1 MKKFLL
7 AIFMFLCTVSF
18 CHENYSKEEKKIE
31 IVKKGHWG
39 KDNARSGEEII
50 ATYNNS
56 GITMLFNVNL
66 GQIEISIENEYGNIV
81 HSSYFYANKYEASF
95 IPINNLPSGTYVI
108 IINCND
114 IYAEG
119 EFRIER

>member
-7 AIFMFLCTVSF
+7 VIFMFLCTASF
-18 CHENYSKEEKKIE
+18 CHENYFKEEKKID
-31 IVKKGHWG
+31 IVKKGQWG
-39 KDNARSGEEII
+39 NDNARSGEDII

-56 GITMLFNVNL
+56 CITMLFNVNL

-81 HSSYFYANKYEASF
+81 HSSYLYANKYEASF
-95 IPINNLPSGTYVI
+95 IPINNLPSGTYI
-108 IINCND
+108 ITINCGD